1 MSKEILQQ
9 IEDKMKKTVDLMARD
24 LTTLRAGRATPALL
38 DKIFIDYYGTPTPIN
53 QVATISV
60 PEPRLLVIQP
70 WERNLVPQI
79 EKAILKSDLGVT
91 PASDGYLIRITI
103 PSLTQEKRK
112 DLVKVIQKKAEEVR
126 VIVRNLRRDGNDQV
140 KAAEKKG
147 EISEDEA
154 KRSLDE
160 IQKKTDKYIK
170 QIDQI
175 AEDKQ
180 KEIMELNK

>member
-1 MSKEILQQ
+1 MTKEILQQ
-9 IEDKMKKTVDLMARD
+9 LEDKMKKTVDLMARD

-70 WERNLVPQI
+70 WERSLVVQI

-91 PASDGYLIRITI
+91 PSSDGYLIRIAI

-140 KAAEKKG
+140 RAVEKKG
-147 EISEDEA
+147 DISEDEA
-154 KRSLDE
+154 KRSLED

-170 QIDQI
+170 QVDQV
-175 AEDKQ
+175 ADAKQ
-180 KEIMELNK
+180 KEIMEL

>member
-1 MSKEILQQ
+1 VTKEILQQ
-9 IEDKMKKTVDLMARD
+9 LEDKMKKTVELMARD
-24 LTTLRAGRATPALL
+24 LSTLRAGRATPALL
-38 DKIFIDYYGTPTPIN
+38 DRISIEYYGTPTPIS

-91 PASDGYLIRITI
+91 PSSDGYLIRISI
-103 PSLTQEKRK
+103 PSLTQDKRK
-112 DLVKVIQKKAEEVR
+112 ELVKVIQKKAEEVR

-147 EISEDEA
+147 DTSEDEA
-154 KRSLDE
+154 RHGLED

-170 QIDQI
+170 QVDQV
-175 AEDKQ
+175 AEAKQ
-180 KEIMELNK
+180 KEIMEL